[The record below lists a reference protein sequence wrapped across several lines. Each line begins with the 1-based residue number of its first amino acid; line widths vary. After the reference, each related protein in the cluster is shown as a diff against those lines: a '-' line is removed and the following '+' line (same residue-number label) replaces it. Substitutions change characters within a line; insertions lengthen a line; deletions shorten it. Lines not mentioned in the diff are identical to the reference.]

1 LFNDSRLAR
10 GAGQAGYRRW
20 PVCDRCG
27 NQRKEAPA
35 MGNMYLAASKSSS
48 GQYTTILVLVV
59 LFGLFYLLIIRPQ
72 RNRQRRAQQ
81 MQGGV
86 MPGQR
91 VRTTAGIYGT
101 ITSIDD
107 PDVELEIAPGVEI
120 RILRRAIMDIIPED
134 SPAGQAPP
142 QPEPDTGDNPGG
154 GWDTSKGDST
164 GRNP

>member
-1 LFNDSRLAR
+1 
-10 GAGQAGYRRW
+10 
-20 PVCDRCG
+20 
-27 NQRKEAPA
+27 

-101 ITSIDD
+101 ITSVDD

-120 RILRRAIMDIIPED
+120 RILRRAIMDIISED

-142 QPEPDTGDNPGG
+142 EPDTGDNV
-154 GWDTSKGDST
+154 
-164 GRNP
+164 R